1 MCLFSSFILQVL
13 LFISLLSASP
23 LLAGSPEDV
32 CVVDMWIGQ
41 AENFKTNE
49 TLARIRNNHQSYA
62 ACQGYTYVHQ
72 TVSLNETLTPH
83 WTKMYLIRDL
93 LQTKCASVL
102 WIDFDALF
110 MHCKYSIEHL
120 LSSNKVNDE
129 ALLIFSGDTN
139 IINSGVMIFRRS
151 PWSIQ
156 FINTIISIGH
166 TPGPD
171 PSFKGGLGMGYENTA
186 FAIALVGCKPSS
198 TQSQREEC
206 YKRSDYAYIEKEKGN
221 KESYLKMTAG
231 DREALDLVLVDEFKP
246 YVHILP
252 QSEFN
257 SYKVRTAKFIV
268 HFPSQ
273 KKRMNLLHKI
283 AERMICECDGK

>member
-1 MCLFSSFILQVL
+1 MYLISFLILPALFL
-13 LFISLLSASP
+13 LSLLPASLLSEST
-23 LLAGSPEDV
+23 EDV

-62 ACQGYTYVHQ
+62 DCQGYTYIHQ
-72 TVSLNETLTPH
+72 TTSLNETLTPH

-93 LQTKCASVL
+93 LQTKCTSVL
-102 WIDFDALF
+102 WVDFDALF
-110 MHCKYSIEHL
+110 MHCKYGIEHV
-120 LSSNKVNDE
+120 LSSNNVKEE
-129 ALLIFSGDTN
+129 AKLIFSGDTN

-186 FAIALVGCKPSS
+186 FAIALVGCAPSS
-198 TQSQREEC
+198 TQAEREDC
-206 YKRSDYAYIEKEKGN
+206 YRRSDYAYIEKEKGN
-221 KESYLKMTAG
+221 KENYLRMTAG
-231 DREALDLVLVDEFKP
+231 DRDALDAVLADKFKSH
-246 YVHILP
+246 VHILP
-252 QSEFN
+252 QTEFN

-273 KKRMNLLHKI
+273 KKRMSLLYKI
-283 AERMICECDGK
+283 AGRITCECEST